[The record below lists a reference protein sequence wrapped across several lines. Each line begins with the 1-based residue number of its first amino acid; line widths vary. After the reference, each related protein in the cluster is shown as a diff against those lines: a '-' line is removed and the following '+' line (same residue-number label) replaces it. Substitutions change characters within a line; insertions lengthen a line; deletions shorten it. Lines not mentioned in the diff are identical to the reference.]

1 MLIRGFGRRGLL
13 LLLAAAITLLL
24 ASIHA
29 GEARAD
35 VEWLCKP
42 GLTDDPCEI
51 PLDTTLQSP
60 SGGGEVVTPDRVPA
74 DKRPV
79 DCFYVYPTVS
89 NQPGLNAT
97 KARDPEIISIAK
109 FQASRFSQECR
120 VFAPL
125 YRQIPLSGLAAFAM
139 SGPGSPGETAFSDIL
154 EAWRS
159 YLEND
164 NDGRGVVLIG
174 HSQGSIMLR
183 HLIGTEIEAHPAQ
196 EKLLAGALLMGG
208 NVTVKAGQTTGGDFS
223 ETPVCTKRGEYG
235 CVVAYSTYSTDPG
248 PTTFFGNTNSD
259 TTARTFSSP
268 SGAGYEIA
276 CTDPAKLSGEDGP
289 IGVTIPSEPFAPGPI
304 NAGIVVTS
312 GGPPPTADTT
322 WVVSPDRFTGSC
334 ETINGANV
342 FRYDPTEGSRR
353 PSEFPPTWGTHLLDM
368 NLGYDRLVDIAQ
380 RQADGWLGAGLVVGK
395 PKLNKRRGTAKV
407 PVKVPGAGE
416 VRIGGS
422 GVKGAGGSVSEP
434 ATIKLKVSL
443 RGRAKRKL
451 NRRGRAKVKALVSY
465 SPAVGDGAEATAK
478 LKLRK
483 RR

>member
-13 LLLAAAITLLL
+13 LLLAAAMTLLL

-42 GLTDDPCEI
+42 GLADDPCEI
-51 PLDTTLQSP
+51 PLDTTLQGS
-60 SGGGEVVTPDRVPA
+60 SGGGEVVTPERAPA
-74 DKRPV
+74 AKRPV

-97 KARDPEIISIAK
+97 KARDPEIVSIAK
-109 FQASRFSQECR
+109 FQASRFSQDCR

-125 YRQIPLSGLAAFAM
+125 YRQIPLAGLAAFAM
-139 SGPGSPGETAFSDIL
+139 SGPGSPGETAFSDVL

-159 YLEND
+159 YLESD

-183 HLIGTEIEAHPAQ
+183 HLISAEIEQHPAQ
-196 EKLLAGALLMGG
+196 AKLLAGALLMGG
-208 NVTVKAGQTTGGDFS
+208 NVTVKAGETTGGDFA
-223 ETPVCTKRGEYG
+223 ETPICTERGEYG

-248 PTTFFGNTNSD
+248 PVSFFGNTGTD
-259 TTARTFSSP
+259 FTAGTFSSP
-268 SGAGYEIA
+268 SGAGYEVA

-289 IGVTIPSEPFAPGPI
+289 IGVTIPSEPFAAGAI
-304 NAGIVVTS
+304 NAGIIATN

-322 WVVSPDRFTGSC
+322 WVSPPDRFTGSC
-334 ETINGANV
+334 KTINGANV
-342 FRYDPTEGSRR
+342 YRYDPTDGSRR
-353 PSEFPPTWGTHLLDM
+353 PNEFPPTWGTHLLDM

-380 RQADGWLGAGLVVGK
+380 LQATGWLSAGLKVGK
-395 PKLNKRRGTAKV
+395 AKLNKRRGTAKL
-407 PVKVPGAGE
+407 PVTVPGAGE
-416 VRIGGS
+416 VRVGGK
-422 GVKGAGGSVSEP
+422 GVGGARKTVGGP
-434 ATIKLKVSL
+434 ATVKLKVAV

-451 NRRGRAKVKALVSY
+451 NRRGRAKVKALVFY